1 MKSAP
6 RTQEKGVTKRFGA
19 AVSDVVG
26 LSRNQ
31 NNSVSPETTLPGGDT
46 ESKSSAPGNTGGD
59 DDDEDHEESDVEQ
72 SLPLDQVFEILKN
85 SRRRETLHYLDENG
99 GEASL
104 SELAEHIAALE
115 NDTTVAA
122 ISSSQRKRVYV
133 GLYQCHLPKMAD
145 MGIVEFNQNRGI
157 VELGAAAPQLYQY
170 LDNQSA
176 TERNWHKYYLS
187 ISVAGLLLFGLTVV
201 ATAGTGL
208 IPLTALA
215 GLCVAIATC
224 SVAHTIDKESDD
236 D

>member
-133 GLYQCHLPKMAD
+133 GLYQCHLPKMDD
-145 MGIVEFNQNRGI
+145 MDIIDFDQNRGT
-157 VELGAAAPQLYQY
+157 VVRSANADQLDPY
-170 LDNQSA
+170 LEETTEPPWYRMYGGITA
-176 TERNWHKYYLS
+176 TGGGLFV
-187 ISVAGLLLFGLTVV
+187 ISVLANAPFGLTSSVV
-201 ATAGTGL
+201 LAAL
-208 IPLTALA
+208 I
-215 GLCVAIATC
+215 VAMGVC
-224 SVAHTIDKESDD
+224 SFAHARYAMREE
-236 D
+236 